1 MKWKGQQMPKGVVL
15 DESVSTPRYGK
26 FVIEPLEHGFG
37 TILGNSLRSV
47 LLSSLQGAAI
57 IAVSIDG
64 ALHEFTSIAGVV
76 EDVSEIILNLKQMRF
91 KLHGDEAK
99 KAVFDVEGPKDVVA
113 GDLQADADLELLNPE
128 LHIATLNKKGKLQME
143 VEVGSG
149 RGYVFGEDQ
158 PQGDRP
164 IGVVPVDSLFSP
176 VSKVNFTVQDTRVGD
191 RTDYDSLTLEVWTDG
206 SILPNDAV
214 ALAAK
219 ILRDHYSL
227 FIHFE
232 EEFVEE
238 EEEEVDEETLR
249 VRQLLNKTV
258 EELELSVR
266 AANCLRA
273 ANIETIGQL
282 VQKSEQEMLKYRNF
296 GRKSLKEISDLLG
309 DMGLKF
315 GMDVEQ
321 YFAKQK
327 AMQEE
332 AEPEEPVHVSADD
345 EEDE

>member
-1 MKWKGQQMPKGVVL
+1 MKWKGLQMPKSVVL

-26 FVIEPLEHGFG
+26 FIIEPLEHGFG

-64 ALHEFTSIAGVV
+64 ALHEFSTLPGVV
-76 EDVSEIILNLKQMRF
+76 EDVSEIILNLKRIRF
-91 KLHGDEAK
+91 KLHSDGNVK
-99 KAVFDVEGPKDVVA
+99 GVFDVEGPKDVVA
-113 GDLQADADLELLNPE
+113 GDLEADPGVEVLNPE
-128 LHIATLNKKGKLQME
+128 LHVATVNKKGKLRME
-143 VEVGSG
+143 VEVGAG
-149 RGYVFGEDQ
+149 RKYVFAEDQ

-164 IGVVPVDSLFSP
+164 IGVIPVDALFSP
-176 VSKVNFTVQDTRVGD
+176 ISKVNFTVHDTRVGD

-232 EEFVEE
+232 EEFEE
-238 EEEEVDEETLR
+238 EVDEEVDEETLR
-249 VRQLLNKTV
+249 IRQLLSKSV

-273 ANIETIGQL
+273 ANIYTIGDL
-282 VQKSEQEMLKYRNF
+282 VQKTEQEMLKYRNF
-296 GRKSLKEISDLLG
+296 GRKSLKEISDILA

-315 GMDVEQ
+315 GMEIEQ
-321 YFAKQK
+321 FLEKGK
-327 AMQEE
+327 KEEGSSKEE
-332 AEPEEPVHVSADD
+332 AAEEVENSV
-345 EEDE
+345 